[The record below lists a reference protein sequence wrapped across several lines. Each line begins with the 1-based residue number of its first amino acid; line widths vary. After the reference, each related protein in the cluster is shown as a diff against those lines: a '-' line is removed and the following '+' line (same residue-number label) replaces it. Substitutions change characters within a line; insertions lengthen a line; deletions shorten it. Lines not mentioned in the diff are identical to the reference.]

1 MKEPL
6 MDKLDRKF
14 GRYALRNLMLI
25 IIIGTGVVWLLET
38 IVSAKT
44 DTSILYYI
52 YFDKEAIFRG
62 EVWRL
67 ITFVFVPDSFSLFS
81 LALGLYIDWL
91 IGNALEN
98 EWGALR
104 FNLYYFVGWLG
115 AVLSGLITGYATN
128 YYLHLSMF
136 LAFAVLYPDFTLYLF
151 FIIPIKMKWLAI
163 IDVIALVVLF
173 ILEGWAGRIA
183 LLVSLL
189 NIVLFCSGNV
199 LNAWKRRRRRKKWQK
214 EARIQND
221 NEYPFDL

>member
-1 MKEPL
+1 MREPL
-6 MDKLDRKF
+6 LDKLDRKM

-25 IIIGTGVVWLLET
+25 IIIGTGIVFLLET

-44 DTSILYYI
+44 GESILFYL

-62 EVWRL
+62 EVWR
-67 ITFVFVPDSFSLFS
+67 IFTFVFIPDSFSLFS

-98 EWGALR
+98 EWGAFR
-104 FNLYYFVGWLG
+104 FNLYYLVGWLG
-115 AVLSGLITGYATN
+115 AVLSGLLTGFATN

-136 LAFAVLYPDFTLYLF
+136 LAFAILYPDFTLYIF
-151 FIIPIKMKWLAI
+151 FVLPVKMKWLAI
-163 IDVIALVVLF
+163 VDAVALVLLF
-173 ILEGWAGRIA
+173 IIEGWAGRIA

-189 NIVLFCSGNV
+189 NIVVFCGGT
-199 LNAWKRRRRRKKWQK
+199 LLQAFKRYRRRKKWQK
-214 EARIQND
+214 EARRPND